1 MRKIDLV
8 IHCQTGYNTVT
19 KNEKRIQEFFVMK
32 KKILSAV
39 FGLALV
45 ASLSGQ
51 ALAAESSMVRVGDTP
66 IQMDV
71 APQIIDGTMFVAY
84 PYVVRALYPDAAI
97 TWENG
102 GAMVRDDGL
111 ELFLQPGSRYLVCNG
126 RYLYTAEP
134 LFIKGTEVMVPLRL
148 LCQALGA
155 GVEWDASCG
164 VATLTPGSGPI
175 LSGDLY
181 YDQDALYWLSRII
194 NAESGNQ
201 SLEGKIAVGNVVM
214 NRVESPLFPDT
225 IKGVLYQRNQ
235 FSPVQNGS
243 IWLTPNAESVVAAK
257 LVLDGAETAGDSL
270 YFVNPRLAPNSWASR
285 NRAFVATIGAHAFF
299 A

>member
-1 MRKIDLV
+1 
-8 IHCQTGYNTVT
+8 
-19 KNEKRIQEFFVMK
+19 MK

-164 VATLTPGSGPI
+164 VATLTPGSAPI

-181 YDQDALYWLSRII
+181 YDH
-194 NAESGNQ
+194 
-201 SLEGKIAVGNVVM
+201 VVM

-257 LVLDGAETAGDSL
+257 LVLDGANTAGDSL